1 MKSIRRQVDTVS
13 HPELLPL
20 EAGKSIQSLGVIIFI
35 LQGFK
40 WTGGLLLFLLVDPDA
55 AAAESKEKQIDSKG
69 KS

>member
-1 MKSIRRQVDTVS
+1 MKSIGRHVDTVS

-40 WTGGLLLFLLVDPDA
+40 RTGCLPFFLLVDPDA
-55 AAAESKEKQIDSKG
+55 AAAESKGKHIDSKG